1 MRRSCLA
8 LAMLLCIVTW
18 SSSLAADPAP
28 ASKPKF
34 RTAQQIIDAAPAS
47 AWRDLDPA
55 QTLYLELASGR
66 VIIEL
71 APQFAP
77 QHVANIRTLAHD
89 HWFDGLSIN
98 RAQDD
103 FVVQW
108 GDPEAGEKD
117 ARPLAPAKDHL
128 PAEFSADAAGLH
140 FHALADSDG
149 YAPRVGFID
158 GFPAGMDPATGK
170 AWLAHC
176 YGTVGAGRDMAPD
189 SSTGAELYVVIGQ
202 APRQLDLNITTVG
215 RVVKGMELLSVLPRG
230 SGPLGFYEKPE
241 QRVPIKSIRLASEV
255 PAAERTPLQ
264 VLRTDTPTW
273 DAQVEARRNRRD
285 DWYLRPAGHIDLC
298 NVPIPVRAPPKPK

>member
-1 MRRSCLA
+1 MRRSRLA
-8 LAMLLCIVTW
+8 VAMSLC
-18 SSSLAADPAP
+18 AALIQPSVAGDSPTTA
-28 ASKPKF
+28 KTQF

-55 QTLYLELASGR
+55 NTLYLELATGR

-98 RAQDD
+98 RSQDD

-108 GDPEAGEKD
+108 GDPNAGEKD
-117 ARPLAPAKDHL
+117 ARALAPAKDHL
-128 PAEFSADAAGLH
+128 PAEFSAAANTLA
-140 FHALADSDG
+140 FHPLPDSDG
-149 YAPRVGFID
+149 YAPKVGFVD
-158 GFPAGMDPATGK
+158 GFPTGMDPASGK

-241 QRVPIKSIRLASEV
+241 QRVPIRSIHLASEV
-255 PAAERTPLQ
+255 PLAERTPLQ

-273 DAQVEARRNRRD
+273 DAQVEARRNRHD
-285 DWYLRPAGHIDLC
+285 DWYQRPAGHIDLC
-298 NVPIPVRAPPKPK
+298 NVPIPVRTPPPTP